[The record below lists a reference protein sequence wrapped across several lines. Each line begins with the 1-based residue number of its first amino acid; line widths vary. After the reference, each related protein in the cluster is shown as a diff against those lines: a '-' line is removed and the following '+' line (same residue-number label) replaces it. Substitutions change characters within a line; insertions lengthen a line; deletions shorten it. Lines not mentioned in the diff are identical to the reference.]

1 MAGRVQ
7 ILAKG
12 HVSDQLLNNPSFSF
26 FTKKISKYTNWSD
39 ETFKM
44 TFNKDIHTGDFI
56 DATIPAKYGDV
67 LKGVTLSFKVEDI
80 LGAMTNP
87 PASMLSLNPPDRAL
101 IEKFG
106 VSVIDYVELFLG
118 DQLIDRVTGHDIF
131 IYNELHTPESQHG
144 NLTSL
149 QGSHFVSSYGS
160 GTFVQEWLDG
170 QHQQTVGGA
179 GFADNEYRTHIPF
192 YFHNRPKHG
201 FPLYAVNKQE
211 LKLRIK
217 LRPARELLFV
227 NITSTYTVPPGEY
240 DSGTTVNMPLSYIW
254 DPIAERSIDGNIK
267 LQDFTVDLDLVYLD
281 KSERCKLQSKPFNVL
296 IEQHQHNKFYIE
308 PRSKYGE
315 FRLDF
320 KNPIKEMYFIAK
332 NDRPELDEPIFS
344 NNLNQIRGI
353 PYSAYGFDFTQWQA
367 DVVYAKKPVPLF
379 YSQQELV
386 TLECDGVKILNEI
399 TGNSKFLAYS
409 IPHIYHKR
417 SPVGRR
423 INVYSFALYPD
434 KLEPSGHL
442 DFSVIKDAKLTMS
455 LTRDGSFG
463 PSTAYFQV
471 ATGYSPLYFF
481 KEVRVIAKSYNVLR
495 FENGAA
501 KLLF

>member
-26 FTKKISKYTNWSD
+26 FTKKISKYTNWSE

-56 DATIPAKYGDV
+56 DATIPAKYGDI
-67 LKGVTLSFKVEDI
+67 LKGVTLSFKVGDFDI
-80 LGAMTNP
+80 AHPGALFADGPFYQTINNI
-87 PASMLSLNPPDRAL
+87 SLV
-101 IEKFG
+101 EKFG

-118 DQLIDRVTGHDIF
+118 DQLIDTVTGHDIF
-131 IYNELHTPESQHG
+131 IYNELNTPQSQHG
-144 NLTSL
+144 NLGKL
-149 QGSHFVSSYGS
+149 QGEHFNSSYGY
-160 GTFVQEWLDG
+160 GYFVQEWLDG
-170 QHQQTVGGA
+170 QHQVIGLPGRYGVLDFDFKQEFRV
-179 GFADNEYRTHIPF
+179 HIPF
-192 YFHNRPKHG
+192 YFHNQPKHG

-217 LRPARELLFV
+217 LRPAREVLFV
-227 NITSTYTVPPGEY
+227 NITSTYY
-240 DSGTTVNMPLSYIW
+240 DSGTLVNMPLSGIW
-254 DPIAERSIDGNIK
+254 NPMGERGIK
-267 LQDFTVDLDLVYLD
+267 TGKFKLDDFTVDLDLVHLD
-281 KSERCKLQSKPFNVL
+281 KSERCKLQSKPFNML
-296 IEQHQHNKFYIE
+296 IEQHQYNKFYIE

-315 FRLDF
+315 FKLDF

-332 NDRPELDEPIFS
+332 NDRPELDEPTFS
-344 NNLNQIRGI
+344 NTLNQMRSTSFSGR
-353 PYSAYGFDFTQWQA
+353 YDWA
-367 DVVYAKKPVPLF
+367 YAKKPVPLL

-409 IPHIYHKR
+409 IPHVAHKR

-423 INVYSFALYPD
+423 INVYNFALQSD

-442 DFSVIKDAKLTMS
+442 DFSVIKDAKVTMS
-455 LTRDGSFG
+455 LTLDGSFG
-463 PSTAYFQV
+463 TSTV
-471 ATGYSPLYFF
+471 TGPPLYFF
-481 KEVRVIAKSYNVLR
+481 KEVRVIARSYNVIH
-495 FENGAA
+495 FENGTG
-501 KLLF
+501 KIMF

>member
-44 TFNKDIHTGDFI
+44 TFNKDIHTDDFI
-56 DATIPAKYGDV
+56 DATIPANYGDI
-67 LKGVTLSFKVEDI
+67 LKGVTLSFKIGDFDPDT
-80 LGAMTNP
+80 LFDTGF
-87 PASMLSLNPPDRAL
+87 ASNMNNVSL

-106 VSVIDYVELFLG
+106 VSVIDYVELSLG

-131 IYNELHTPESQHG
+131 IYNELHTPQSQHG
-144 NLTSL
+144 NLDSL
-149 QGSHFVSSYGS
+149 QGDHFFSSVTGYGL
-160 GTFVQEWLDG
+160 FVQEWFDG
-170 QHQQTVGGA
+170 QYSGEHGRGVLDFDFKQEFRV
-179 GFADNEYRTHIPF
+179 HVPF

-217 LRPARELLFV
+217 LRPARDLLFI
-227 NITSTYTVPPGEY
+227 NADYNTPGINVPLEG
-240 DSGTTVNMPLSYIW
+240 IW
-254 DPIAERSIDGNIK
+254 DAIANRQIIGNFK
-267 LQDFTVDLDLVYLD
+267 LDDFTVDLDLVHLD
-281 KSERCKLQSKPFNVL
+281 KSERCKLQSKPFNML
-296 IEQHQHNKFYIE
+296 IEQHQHNTFYIE
-308 PRSKYGE
+308 PRSKYRE

-332 NDRPELDEPIFS
+332 NDRPELDEPTFS
-344 NNLNQIRGI
+344 NNLNQIRSVS
-353 PYSAYGFDFTQWQA
+353 PSVYLSNSDQWRA
-367 DVVYAKKPVPLF
+367 DIVYAKKPVPLI

-399 TGNSKFLAYS
+399 TGNSRFLAYS
-409 IPHIYHKR
+409 IPHVYHKR

-423 INVYSFALYPD
+423 INVYSFALQPD

-442 DFSVIKDAKLTMS
+442 DFSVIKDAKVTMS
-455 LTRDGSFG
+455 LSRDGSFG
-463 PSTAYFQV
+463 PSTASLQAV
-471 ATGYSPLYFF
+471 TGYSPLYFF

-495 FENGAA
+495 FENGTG
-501 KLLF
+501 KILF

>member
-44 TFNKDIHTGDFI
+44 SFNKDIHTGDFI
-56 DATIPAKYGDV
+56 DATIPAKYGDI
-67 LKGVTLSFKVEDI
+67 LKGVTLSFKVEDFDLVTLFDGPFYQNI
-80 LGAMTNP
+80 NNV
-87 PASMLSLNPPDRAL
+87 SLV
-101 IEKFG
+101 EKFG

-118 DQLIDRVTGHDIF
+118 DQLIDTVTGHDIF
-131 IYNELHTPESQHG
+131 IYNELNTPQSQHG
-144 NLTSL
+144 NLDNL
-149 QGSHFVSSYGS
+149 QGEHFISSYS
-160 GTFVQEWLDG
+160 YGTYVQEWLDG
-170 QHQQTVGGA
+170 QHQARHGRGDLEFNFKQEFRV
-179 GFADNEYRTHIPF
+179 HIPF
-192 YFHNRPKHG
+192 YFHNQPKHG

-211 LKLRIK
+211 LKLRTK

-227 NITSTYTVPPGEY
+227 DITSTYY
-240 DSGTTVNMPLSYIW
+240 DSGTLVNMPLSGIW
-254 DPIAERSIDGNIK
+254 NPMGERGIMTGQFK
-267 LQDFTVDLDLVYLD
+267 LDDFTVDLGLVHLD
-281 KSERCKLQSKPFNVL
+281 KSERCKLQSKPFNML
-296 IEQHQHNKFYIE
+296 IEQHQYNKFYIE

-315 FRLDF
+315 FKLDF

-332 NDRPELDEPIFS
+332 NDRPELDEPTFS
-344 NNLNQIRGI
+344 NNLNQMRTVNMFAFSGVD
-353 PYSAYGFDFTQWQA
+353 GFNHWRSDI
-367 DVVYAKKPVPLF
+367 VYAKKPVPLF

-409 IPHIYHKR
+409 IPHIGHKR

-423 INVYSFALYPD
+423 INVYSFALQPG

-442 DFSVIKDAKLTMS
+442 DFSVIKDAKVTMS

-463 PSTAYFQV
+463 PSTLSRQV
-471 ATGYSPLYFF
+471 AAGHSPLYFF
-481 KEVRVIAKSYNVLR
+481 KEVRVIARSYNVIR
-495 FENGAA
+495 FENGTGTI
-501 KLLF
+501 LF

>member
-44 TFNKDIHTGDFI
+44 TFNKDIHTDDFI

-67 LKGVTLSFKVEDI
+67 LKGVTLSFKIEEFDALTLFDPGFSSNMNNV
-80 LGAMTNP
+80 
-87 PASMLSLNPPDRAL
+87 SL

-106 VSVIDYVELFLG
+106 VSVIDYVELSLG
-118 DQLIDRVTGHDIF
+118 DQLIDQVTGHDIF
-131 IYNELHTPESQHG
+131 IYNELHTPQSQHG
-144 NLTSL
+144 NLDSL
-149 QGSHFVSSYGS
+149 QGDHFVSSYGY
-160 GTFVQEWLDG
+160 GTYVQEWLDG
-170 QHQQTVGGA
+170 QHQISETLSDSQSR
-179 GFADNEYRTHIPF
+179 EYRIHIPF

-217 LRPARELLFV
+217 LRPARDLLFIKGSYGAPGI
-227 NITSTYTVPPGEY
+227 NVPQDG
-240 DSGTTVNMPLSYIW
+240 IW
-254 DPIAERSIDGNIK
+254 DAIANRQIIGNFK
-267 LQDFTVDLDLVYLD
+267 LDDFTVDLDLVHLD
-281 KSERCKLQSKPFNVL
+281 KTERCKLQSKPFNML
-296 IEQHQHNKFYIE
+296 IEQHQYNKFYIE

-315 FRLDF
+315 FKLDF

-332 NDRPELDEPIFS
+332 NDRPELDEPTFS
-344 NNLNQIRGI
+344 NNLNQIRSI
-353 PYSAYGFDFTQWQA
+353 PSFGGAYASNFSGWRA
-367 DVVYAKKPVPLF
+367 DVAYAKKPVPLL
-379 YSQQELV
+379 YSQQDLV

-409 IPHIYHKR
+409 IPHVYHKR

-423 INVYSFALYPD
+423 INVYSFALQPD

-455 LTRDGSFG
+455 LARDGSFG
-463 PSTAYFQV
+463 PSTASLQV
-471 ATGYSPLYFF
+471 ASGYSPLYFF
-481 KEVRVIAKSYNVLR
+481 KEVRVIAKSYNVIH
-495 FENGAA
+495 FENGTG
-501 KLLF
+501 KILF